1 MEQTDVA
8 STNTSAISFAN
19 DSAKL
24 RHSVSY
30 TSPTSLRSAPR
41 FDETSQQQQ
50 LLANHLNN
58 EDQLELQ
65 PSIPGQIQR
74 RRRRTSV
81 LDNSVIE
88 FHSAYHPTADRI
100 YEHDQ
105 HLLDARATVLRRC
118 GQAEPL
124 CFADVYSQR

>member
-1 MEQTDVA
+1 M
-8 STNTSAISFAN
+8 
-19 DSAKL
+19 
-24 RHSVSY
+24 SY
-30 TSPTSLRSAPR
+30 TSPTSLRPAPR

-50 LLANHLNN
+50 LANHLNI
-58 EDQLELQ
+58 EDDQLQ
-65 PSIPGQIQR
+65 PSIPDQIQRR

-88 FHSAYHPTADRI
+88 FHSAYHQTTDRI

-124 CFADVYSQR
+124 CFADVYSER